1 MVHRDPPA
9 ATAARQDA
17 GTGSQWLYL
26 SGRLPLHIRVRN
38 SRVLESING
47 VALDAAS
54 PGKTIPELA
63 FGEHRSVSGTTG
75 CKRFSGLVVLPL
87 ESGDVFC

>member
-1 MVHRDPPA
+1 
-9 ATAARQDA
+9 
-17 GTGSQWLYL
+17 
-26 SGRLPLHIRVRN
+26 
-38 SRVLESING
+38 VLESING